1 MENDPSWYTQRNKKD
16 GSRSRETNMAWY
28 DRLLGRAPIVDEEKL
43 NPAQYVISRNEGMTI
58 DSREVVTNYRNAYEQ
73 LEIVN
78 RAVNMI
84 VDDVSE
90 IPFAIGEK
98 IVGTTNVLKNI
109 RRSKVDLLINKEPNP
124 FQDVSAFKRN
134 LIIDLL
140 IDGNIFIYFD
150 GAHLYHLPADKV
162 RIYTDDKTYVERYS
176 YDNSIDY
183 SPDEII
189 HIKENSFNSIYRGT
203 PRLKPA
209 FRTMQ
214 LLGSMRDFQDNFFKN
229 GAVPGLVLKS
239 PNTLSEKI
247 KERML
252 QAWVARYNP
261 KSGGRRPLFLDGGL
275 EVENLTEINFK
286 ELDFQEGIKSNE
298 RIILEAMGIP
308 SILMDGGNNAN
319 IRPNHRLYYLETIL
333 PIVKKVSCALE
344 RFFGFSMSEDVT
356 GIPAL
361 QPELRD
367 QAAYYATLVNTGIL
381 SANEARE
388 ALGKEPVDGF
398 DEPRVPANIA
408 GSATNPEQGGR
419 PTEAAPSEEE

>member
-1 MENDPSWYTQRNKKD
+1 
-16 GSRSRETNMAWY
+16 MAWY
-28 DRLLGRAPIVDEEKL
+28 NRFLGASNEEKL

-58 DSREVVTNYRNAYEQ
+58 DTREIVTNYRTAYKQ

-90 IPFAIGEK
+90 IPFRVSEK
-98 IVGTTNVLKNI
+98 VLGTTGVKKNVRK
-109 RRSKVDLLINKEPNP
+109 SKVDILINKEPNP
-124 FQDVSAFKRN
+124 FQDISSFKRN
-134 LIIDLL
+134 LVIDLL

-162 RIYTDDKTYVERYS
+162 TIYSDSKSYIEKYTYE
-176 YDNSIDY
+176 NSVDY
-183 SPDEII
+183 NVDEII
-189 HIKENSFNSIYRGT
+189 HIKENSFNSIYRGV

-209 FRTMQ
+209 YRTMQ
-214 LLGSMRDFQDNFFKN
+214 LLGNMRNFQDNFFKN

-252 QAWVARYNP
+252 QAWSMRYNP
-261 KSGGRRPLFLDGGL
+261 TSGGRRPLILDGGL
-275 EVENLTEINFK
+275 DVSTLTNINFK
-286 ELDFQEGIKSNE
+286 ELDFQSSITANE
-298 RIILEAMGIP
+298 KIILEAMGIP
-308 SILMDGGNNAN
+308 PVLLDGGNNAN

-333 PIVKKVSCALE
+333 PIVKKIGCAME
-344 RFFGFSMSEDVT
+344 RYFGFSLSEDVT

-367 QAAYYATLVNTGIL
+367 QAAYYATLVNTGII
-381 SANEARE
+381 SPNEARE
-388 ALGKEPVDGF
+388 ALGKEPVNGF

-408 GSATNPEQGGR
+408 GSAVNPEQGGR
-419 PTEAAPSEEE
+419 PVESPTIEEN

>member
-1 MENDPSWYTQRNKKD
+1 
-16 GSRSRETNMAWY
+16 MAWY
-28 DRLLGRAPIVDEEKL
+28 DRLLGRNQDFYDDEKL
-43 NPAQYVISRNEGMTI
+43 NPAQYVISRDEGMTI
-58 DSREVVTNYRNAYEQ
+58 DSREVITNYRNAYEQ

-84 VDDVSE
+84 VDDSAE
-90 IPFAIGEK
+90 IPFQIGDQIQGINN
-98 IVGTTNVLKNI
+98 IVKNI
-109 RRSKVDLLINKEPNP
+109 RKSRVNTLINKEPNP
-124 FQDVSAFKRN
+124 FQDISTFKRN
-134 LIIDLL
+134 LVIDLL
-140 IDGNIFIYFD
+140 LDGNIFIYFD
-150 GAHLYHLPADKV
+150 GAHLYHLPADRV
-162 RIYTDDKTYVERYS
+162 TIYSDTDTYVDKYS
-176 YDNSIDY
+176 FDNTIDY
-183 SPDEII
+183 SPREII
-189 HIKENSFNSIYRGT
+189 HIKENSFNSIYRGV

-209 FRTMQ
+209 YRTMQ
-214 LLGSMRDFQDNFFKN
+214 LLGSMRNFQDNFFKN

-261 KSGGRRPLFLDGGL
+261 QSGGRRPLFLDGGL
-275 EVENLTEINFK
+275 EVENLTEVNFK

-308 SILMDGGNNAN
+308 PILMDGGNNAN
-319 IRPNHRLYYLETIL
+319 IRPNHRLYYLETVL
-333 PIVKKVSCALE
+333 PIVRKIGHAVE
-344 RFFGFSMSEDVT
+344 RFFGFELSEDVT

-367 QAAYYATLVNTGIL
+367 QAAYYATLVNTGIM
-381 SANEARE
+381 SPNEARE
-388 ALGKEPVDGF
+388 ALGKEPVNGF

-408 GSATNPEQGGR
+408 GSAANPEEGGR

>member
-1 MENDPSWYTQRNKKD
+1 
-16 GSRSRETNMAWY
+16 MAWY
-28 DRLLGRAPIVDEEKL
+28 DRFLGINREEKL
-43 NPAQYVISRNEGMTI
+43 NPAQYVISRDQGLTV
-58 DSREVVTNYRNAYEQ
+58 DSTENIHNYKNAYEQ

-84 VDDVSE
+84 VDDVAE
-90 IPFAIGEK
+90 IPYAVGEK
-98 IVGTTNVLKNI
+98 KNSTTNVIKNI
-109 RRSKVDLLINKEPNP
+109 RKVRVDSLLNFEPNP
-124 FQDVSAFKRN
+124 FQDISAFKRN

-162 RIYTDDKTYVERYS
+162 RIHTDESTYVEKYT
-176 YDNSIDY
+176 YENSIDY
-183 SPDEII
+183 SVDEII

-209 FRTMQ
+209 FRTMK
-214 LLGSMRDFQDNFFKN
+214 LLLSMRNFQDNFFKN

-261 KSGGRRPLFLDGGL
+261 QSGGRRPLFLDGGL

-286 ELDFQEGIKSNE
+286 DLDFQEAIKSNE
-298 RIILEAMGIP
+298 KIILEAMGIP
-308 SILMDGGNNAN
+308 PILLDGGNNAN

-333 PIVKKVSCALE
+333 PIVRKIGYALE
-344 RFFGFSMSEDVT
+344 RFFGFSITEDVT

-367 QAAYYATLVNTGIL
+367 QAAYYATLVNTGII
-381 SANEARE
+381 SPNEARD
-388 ALGKEPVDGF
+388 ALGKDPVNGF

-408 GSATNPEQGGR
+408 GSAANPEQGGR
-419 PTEAAPSEEE
+419 PTEPVDNEE

>member
-1 MENDPSWYTQRNKKD
+1 
-16 GSRSRETNMAWY
+16 MAWY
-28 DRLLGRAPIVDEEKL
+28 DRFLGIEREEKL
-43 NPAQYVISRNEGMTI
+43 NPAQYVISRDEGMTI
-58 DSREVVTNYRNAYEQ
+58 DSREVITNYRNAYEQ

-84 VDDVSE
+84 VDDSAE
-90 IPFAIGEK
+90 IPFQIGDQIQGINN
-98 IVGTTNVLKNI
+98 IVKNI
-109 RRSKVDLLINKEPNP
+109 RKSRVHTLINKEPNP
-124 FQDVSAFKRN
+124 FQDISTFKRN
-134 LIIDLL
+134 LVIDLL
-140 IDGNIFIYFD
+140 LDGNIFIYFD
-150 GAHLYHLPADKV
+150 GAHLYHLPADRV
-162 RIYTDDKTYVERYS
+162 TIYSDTDTYVDKYS
-176 YDNSIDY
+176 FDNTIDY
-183 SPDEII
+183 SPREII
-189 HIKENSFNSIYRGT
+189 HIKENSFNSIYRGV

-209 FRTMQ
+209 YRTMQ
-214 LLGSMRDFQDNFFKN
+214 LLGSMRNFQDNFFKN

-261 KSGGRRPLFLDGGL
+261 QSGGRRPLFLDGGL

-308 SILMDGGNNAN
+308 PILMDGGNNAN
-319 IRPNHRLYYLETIL
+319 IRPNHRLYYLETVL
-333 PIVKKVSCALE
+333 PIVRKIGYAVE
-344 RFFGFSMSEDVT
+344 RFFGFELSEDVT

-367 QAAYYATLVNTGIL
+367 QAAYYATLVNTGIM
-381 SANEARE
+381 SPNEARE

-408 GSATNPEQGGR
+408 GSAANPEEGGR

>member
-1 MENDPSWYTQRNKKD
+1 
-16 GSRSRETNMAWY
+16 MAWY
-28 DRLLGRAPIVDEEKL
+28 DRILGRTEEKL
-43 NPAQYVISRNEGMTI
+43 NPAQYVISRNEGLTV
-58 DSREVVTNYRNAYEQ
+58 DSREVVTNYKNAYEQ

-84 VDDVSE
+84 VDDVAD
-90 IPFAIGEK
+90 IPFSL
-98 IVGTTNVLKNI
+98 GTQVPGTNNIIKNI
-109 RRSKVDLLINKEPNP
+109 RRSKVDLLINREPNP
-124 FQDVSAFKRN
+124 FQDINSFKRN

-150 GAHLYHLPADKV
+150 GAHLYHLPANKV
-162 RIYTDDKTYVERYS
+162 RIETDEQTFVAKYTYE
-176 YDNSIDY
+176 NSIDY
-183 SPDEII
+183 SPNEII
-189 HIKENSFNSIYRGT
+189 HIKENSFNSIYRGV

-209 FRTMQ
+209 WRTMQ
-214 LLGSMRDFQDNFFKN
+214 LLSSMRNFQDNFFKN

-261 KSGGRRPLFLDGGL
+261 QSGGRRPLFLDGGL
-275 EVENLTEINFK
+275 SVENLTEINFK
-286 ELDFQEGIKSNE
+286 DLDFQEGIKSNE

-308 SILMDGGNNAN
+308 PILLDGGNNAN

-333 PIVKKVSCALE
+333 PIVRKLGYALE
-344 RFFGFSMSEDVT
+344 RYFGFTVSEDVT

-367 QAAYYATLVNTGIL
+367 QAAYYATLVNTGIM
-381 SANEARE
+381 SPNEARQ
-388 ALGKEPVDGF
+388 ALGKDPIDGF
-398 DEPRVPANIA
+398 DTPRVPANIA
-408 GSATNPEQGGR
+408 GSAANPQEGGR
-419 PTEAAPSEEE
+419 PAEAPPSDEE